1 MGKLLFYKLQAS
13 GNDFVLIESKAKKTS
28 SYYKK
33 LANKLCQSKIGIG
46 ADGLLV
52 IEPSRKHDYK
62 MRIFNRDGSE
72 AEMCGNGARCCVLW
86 SYFAK
91 KKKRVSFDTA
101 AGVINGEV
109 VSASKSD
116 LTGQVS
122 VKMTDPVNMRQEMPL
137 KVLDHKMHVQFLN
150 TGVPHTVIFVQGLEK
165 IDVYGIGRAIRC
177 HKKFAPAGT
186 NVNFVEVV
194 NEGRIN
200 LRTYERGVE
209 AETLACGTGTVAS
222 AILSRFKIGVVK
234 PQNKVDVKT
243 QSGEILRVYFCDN
256 KGRVNDVWLQG
267 KASIVF
273 KGEVI
278 VKN

>member
-1 MGKLLFYKLQAS
+1 MSKISFYKLQAS
-13 GNDFVLIESKAKKTS
+13 GNDFVLIESKAKKPS
-28 SYYKK
+28 SYLKK
-33 LANKLCQSKIGIG
+33 LANKLCQDKTGIG

-52 IEPSRKHDYK
+52 IEPSKKHDYK

-91 KKKRVSFDTA
+91 RKKKVSFDTV
-101 AGVINGEV
+101 AGIIKGEV

-116 LTGQVS
+116 FTGQVS
-122 VKMTDPVNMRQEMPL
+122 IKMTDPFNMRQEMPL
-137 KVLDHKMHVQFLN
+137 KVLNHKMHVQFLN
-150 TGVPHTVIFVQGLEK
+150 TGVPHTVVFVQGLEK
-165 IDVYGIGRAIRC
+165 IDVDVIGRAVRR

-186 NVNFVEVV
+186 NVNFVEVI

-222 AILSRFKIGVVK
+222 AILSRFKIGAVRPK
-234 PQNKVDVKT
+234 NKVDVKT
-243 QSGEILRVYFCDN
+243 QSGEILKVYFCDN
-256 KGRVNDVWLQG
+256 KGRLSDVWLQG
-267 KASIVF
+267 KAGIVF
-273 KGEVI
+273 KGEVV